1 MIYLVIAK
9 PRTGK
14 SQWAVSKMYEHL
26 EKGQAVFVTN
36 FNQTDEQRAKM
47 GVIKFDTPNEWR
59 EKLPEGAVW
68 FVDET
73 QQIWGQRGKQHE
85 LPEHIKQLS
94 LHGHRNLTI
103 YLITQDAMQVDVHI
117 RRNTNFTVY
126 MTRPLGLNR
135 ANVYFFR
142 DYQEIPNDA
151 WRRSQ
156 TLKLAEEKK
165 TFKYKAKFQDSYI
178 SASAHDHI
186 KPRLPKRLLILPI
199 GVAIVGYSVYSA
211 YTGLRKTSDDAQAP
225 PGKLAAAV
233 VSAEAPTAAAPAA
246 SPPSTPASAAPTDA
260 KAYLERFTPR
270 IPDAP
275 WSAPAYDQFEVKD
288 YPRAFCYVV
297 EFSCKCRS
305 QQNTPLDISDETCRN
320 IAVNGYWDPFKDPVG
335 QVAQAKQPEPGEANS
350 GASGS
355 AGEFRIM
362 PIMSYRVP
370 GDWGWWARL
379 PTVRPVQICIP
390 SRTNL
395 YLFPR

>member
-1 MIYLVIAK
+1 MLYLVIAK

-26 EKGQAVFVTN
+26 AAKQAVFVTN
-36 FNQTDEQRAKM
+36 FNQTDEQRQKM
-47 GVIKFDTPNEWR
+47 GVIKFDSPNEWW

-117 RRNTNFTVY
+117 RRNTNFTIY

-135 ANVYFFR
+135 ANVYTFR

-156 TLKLAEEKK
+156 TLKLAESKK
-165 TFKYKAKFQDSYI
+165 TFKYKAKYQDSYI

-199 GVAIVGYSVYSA
+199 GVAIVGYSIWSA
-211 YTGLRKTSDDAQAP
+211 YTGLRKTADDAPSP
-225 PGKLAAAV
+225 PGKLAAAT
-233 VSAEAPTAAAPAA
+233 VSAEAPVAAAPAA
-246 SPPSTPASAAPTDA
+246 SGPVSMPVSTREASR
-260 KAYLERFTPR
+260 AYMAQFEPLVED
-270 IPDAP
+270 IP
-275 WSAPAYDQFEVKD
+275 WSAPAYAHFEVKD
-288 YPRAFCYVV
+288 YPRAFCYIV
-297 EFSCKCRS
+297 ENRCKCRT
-305 QQNTPLDISDETCRN
+305 QQNTPVRMSDAGCRDN
-320 IAVNGYWDPFKDPVG
+320 AMFGVWDPYKDPVG
-335 QVAQAKQPEPGEANS
+335 QVAQDARPPGREGADT
-350 GASGS
+350 GASGT

-362 PIMSYRVP
+362 DSPQGPTGSVVIPAETAREPI
-370 GDWGWWARL
+370 L
-379 PTVRPVQICIP
+379 PVTGP
-390 SRTNL
+390 SGAPQAT
-395 YLFPR
+395 P